1 MNNRGLTL
9 VELMVAAV
17 IFTTVALPLMASI
30 SRANADTRAADN
42 LVALSLMEQ
51 AKSKIVA
58 CKESE
63 STFTV
68 HRKIMNRE
76 WRVTVS
82 KGSGEMP
89 LYTIEVFKKDK
100 SLGKSQFYK

>member
-9 VELMVAAV
+9 VELMVASV

-42 LVALSLMEQ
+42 LIALSLMEQ
-51 AKSKIVA
+51 TKNTLVA
-58 CKESE
+58 CSKESA
-63 STFTV
+63 TFSV
-68 HRKIMNRE
+68 HRKINNRN
-76 WRVTVS
+76 WRVKVS

-100 SLGKSQFYK
+100 RVGKSQLYK